1 MKNYSLFILTIF
13 LVFSS
18 CKEKK
23 VETVQKPIQEDL
35 KELAMGP
42 YVLNEIA
49 SKENLQVFAISGD
62 DEIKKEYITLDKA
75 LKEKKVE
82 VKETSN
88 VNELSIDNNSDEA
101 VFIHSG
107 DIVKGGKQDRTVAND
122 VIIPPN
128 TKNVPLASF
137 CVEQG
142 RWQPR
147 QGERSDKF
155 EGNSK
160 MLSSKKL
167 KLAAKYDNNQQ
178 KVWRKV
184 SEEQEKLNTKLSKRN
199 KKEVDVT
206 ENKSATSLQLTL
218 ESDELEKAKKELHET
233 VLKGLKE
240 KENVIGYAYA
250 INGEVYGVDM
260 YNNKKL
266 FKDLSS
272 KITESIVTEAI
283 AESNDSIP
291 IKVKIADVKKFI
303 DQSKMADA
311 SDKTK
316 KINEATEL
324 KIRETKDGHLTFSSI
339 DKDQKKWVHK
349 NYLKKEKEDERK
361 TTTLSTQSRGRG
373 E

>member
-1 MKNYSLFILTIF
+1 MKNYSLLIVTTLLFFT
-13 LVFSS
+13 S

-23 VETVQKPIQEDL
+23 AKITQNPSQNEV

-49 SKENLQVFAISGD
+49 SQENLQVFAITGKG
-62 DEIKKEYITLDKA
+62 EIKKEYITLDKA

-101 VFIHSG
+101 IFIHSG

-128 TKNVPLASF
+128 AKNVPLASF
-137 CVEQG
+137 CVEQN
-142 RWQPR
+142 RWRPR
-147 QGERSDKF
+147 GNERSDKF

-178 KVWRKV
+178 KVWKKV
-184 SEEQEKLNTKLSKRN
+184 SEEQSKLNSKLSKRMGN
-199 KKEVDVT
+199 TVDVT
-206 ENKSATSLQLTL
+206 QNESASSLQLTL
-218 ESDELEKAKKELHET
+218 ESDELKKVKKELHES
-233 VLKGLKE
+233 VLKGLNE

-291 IKVKIADVKKFI
+291 TKVKIVDVKKFI
-303 DQSKMADA
+303 EQSKIAEGF
-311 SDKTK
+311 DKTK

-349 NYLKKEKEDERK
+349 NYLKKEKEESSGEVNL
-361 TTTLSTQSRGRG
+361 TTQRRQ
-373 E
+373 

>member
-1 MKNYSLFILTIF
+1 MQNYSLLIVTILLFCT
-13 LVFSS
+13 S
-18 CKEKK
+18 CQEKK
-23 VETVQKPIQEDL
+23 EEITETAIQTEL
-35 KELAMGP
+35 NELAMGP

-49 SKENLQVFAISGD
+49 SPENLQVFAIIGE

-122 VIIPPN
+122 VIIPPR

-142 RWQPR
+142 RWRPR
-147 QGERSDKF
+147 EGERSDKF

-167 KLAAKYDNNQQ
+167 KLAAKYNNNQQ
-178 KVWRKV
+178 KVWSEV
-184 SEEQEKLNTKLSKRN
+184 SKEQRKLNSKLSKRTGN
-199 KKEVDVT
+199 SVDVT
-206 ENKSATSLQLTL
+206 QNQSATSLQLAL
-218 ESDELEKAKKELHET
+218 ESDELKKEKKELYES
-233 VLKGLKE
+233 VLGGLNE

-266 FKDLSS
+266 FQDLAS
-272 KITESIVTEAI
+272 KITEAIVTEAI

-291 IKVKIADVKKFI
+291 AKVKIEDVKKFI
-303 DQSKMADA
+303 EQSKLVEG

-324 KIRETKDGHLTFSSI
+324 TIRESKDGHLTFSSI

-349 NYLKKEKEDERK
+349 NYIKKEIEENNKS
-361 TTTLSTQSRGRG
+361 TVISTQRRR
-373 E
+373 

>member
-1 MKNYSLFILTIF
+1 MKSYSLLIVAALFF
-13 LVFSS
+13 FNS

-23 VETVQKPIQEDL
+23 EEVTETPNQKEL

-49 SKENLQVFAISGD
+49 SLENLQVFAITGE
-62 DEIKKEYITLDKA
+62 DEIKKEYTTLDKA

-101 VFIHSG
+101 IFIHSG

-122 VIIPPN
+122 VIIPPR
-128 TKNVPLASF
+128 TKNVPLTSF

-142 RWQPR
+142 RWKPR

-167 KLAAKYDNNQQ
+167 KLAAKYSNNQQ
-178 KVWRKV
+178 KVWSEV
-184 SEEQEKLNTKLSKRN
+184 SKEQHKLSSKLSKRTGN
-199 KKEVDVT
+199 SVDVT
-206 ENKSATSLQLTL
+206 QNKSATSLQLAL
-218 ESDELEKAKKELHET
+218 ESDELKKEKKELHT
-233 VLKGLKE
+233 SVLKGLNE

-260 YNNKKL
+260 YTNKKL
-266 FKDLSS
+266 FNDLSA

-291 IKVKIADVKKFI
+291 TKVRIEDVKKFI
-303 DQSKMADA
+303 EQSKLAEG
-311 SDKTK
+311 SHETK

-339 DKDQKKWVHK
+339 DIDQKKWVHK
-349 NYLKKEKEDERK
+349 NYIKKEKEENNK
-361 TTTLSTQSRGRG
+361 STVLSTQRRR
-373 E
+373 

>member
-1 MKNYSLFILTIF
+1 MKTYPLLIISAF
-13 LVFSS
+13 LLLIS
-18 CKEKK
+18 CKEKSEK
-23 VETVQKPIQEDL
+23 GVEKPITIDT

-42 YVLNEIA
+42 YVLNEIT
-49 SKENLQVFAISGD
+49 SKENLQVFAITGD

-88 VNELSIDNNSDEA
+88 VNELSIDNTSEDYI
-101 VFIHSG
+101 FIHSG

-142 RWQPR
+142 RWRPR
-147 QGERSDKF
+147 GGERSDKF
-155 EGNSK
+155 EANSK

-167 KLAAKYDNNQQ
+167 KLAAKYDSNQQ
-178 KVWRKV
+178 KVWSKV
-184 SEEQEKLNTKLSKRN
+184 SEEQKKLSAKLSKRTN
-199 KKEVDVT
+199 KPVDVT
-206 ENKSATSLQLTL
+206 ENESATSLQLTL
-218 ESDELEKAKKELHET
+218 ESDELKKVKKELHES
-233 VLKGLKE
+233 VLKGLKD
-240 KENVIGYAYA
+240 KKNVIGYAYA

-283 AESNDSIP
+283 AESNDSTSV
-291 IKVKIADVKKFI
+291 KVNLADVKKFI
-303 DQSKMADA
+303 EKSKVAEG
-311 SDKTK
+311 SNKTK
-316 KINEATEL
+316 AINKTTEL
-324 KIRETKDGHLTFSSI
+324 NIYETNEGHLTFSSI
-339 DKDQKKWVHK
+339 DKDKKKWVHK
-349 NYLKKEKEDERK
+349 NYLKKEKEEGRDGVII
-361 TTTLSTQSRGRG
+361 STQRRGH
-373 E
+373 